1 MATYSEDILY
11 LQALDNYPYDVEQ
24 CIEKLQ
30 YVLGS
35 SNHAGAHYLM
45 GRIYAEQMQDYKNAK
60 TYYKTALCLDYE
72 YTPTYYYYAQML
84 INNSDYEEA
93 KKVLEVGFTLPEC
106 DQASLKYLYGI
117 MFEKQEVYKEA
128 KGCFKTAKGL
138 ALNNDFRSFMDSE
151 LKRVK
156 EKQDALKPKNKKT
169 KTTKKKA
176 SKKTSKNKKK

>member
-1 MATYSEDILY
+1 

-60 TYYKTALCLDYE
+60 TYYKTALCLEYE

-93 KKVLEVGFTLPEC
+93 KKVLEVGFTLLEC

-117 MFEKQEVYKEA
+117 MFEKQEVYKKA

-156 EKQDALKPKNKKT
+156 EKQDALKPKKKKT

>member
-35 SNHAGAHYLM
+35 GNHAGAHYLM

-72 YTPTYYYYAQML
+72 YTPTYYHYAQML
-84 INNSDYEEA
+84 INNSDYQEA
-93 KKVLEVGFTLPEC
+93 KKVLEVGFTLTEC

-117 MFEKQEVYKEA
+117 MLEKQEVYKDA
-128 KGCFKTAKGL
+128 KVYFKTAKGL
-138 ALNNDFRSFMDSE
+138 ALNNDFRSYMDRE
-151 LKRVK
+151 LKRIK
-156 EKQDALKPKNKKT
+156 EKQDALKPKKKKP

-176 SKKTSKNKKK
+176 SKKTSKKKN

>member
-60 TYYKTALCLDYE
+60 EYYKTALCLDYE
-72 YTPTYYYYAQML
+72 YTPTYYYYALML
-84 INNSDYEEA
+84 INNSDYKDA
-93 KKVLEVGFTLPEC
+93 KKVLEVGFTLQEC

-117 MFEKQEVYKEA
+117 MLEKQEVYKEA
-128 KGCFKTAKGL
+128 KVYLKVAKNL
-138 ALNNDFRSFMDSE
+138 ALNNDLRSYIDNE
-151 LKRVK
+151 LKRIK
-156 EKQDALKPKNKKT
+156 EKQEALKPKKKT
-169 KTTKKKA
+169 FKKKV
-176 SKKTSKNKKK
+176 SKKSSKKKK